1 MNNVETD
8 STKYLQLDK
17 LRQTF
22 ERNIGEFKHEL
33 DELNWL
39 LRIGIR
45 DEAAEPQKLDSQAT
59 TTLTKQHPQQIPLI
73 ETSFFYITEVIS
85 AIHLLSALG

>member
-1 MNNVETD
+1 MKLTKLSQSELDRGFELNNVLKECWKAFYSLTAQMNNVETD

-17 LRQTF
+17 LRQTC
-22 ERNIGEFKHEL
+22 ERNIDEFKQEL

-45 DEAAEPQKLDSQAT
+45 D
-59 TTLTKQHPQQIPLI
+59 
-73 ETSFFYITEVIS
+73 
-85 AIHLLSALG
+85 

>member
-1 MNNVETD
+1 VKLTKLSQSELDRGCELNNVLKECWKAFYSLTAQMNNVETD

-17 LRQTF
+17 LRQTC
-22 ERNIGEFKHEL
+22 ERNISEFKHEL

-45 DEAAEPQKLDSQAT
+45 D
-59 TTLTKQHPQQIPLI
+59 
-73 ETSFFYITEVIS
+73 
-85 AIHLLSALG
+85 

>member
-1 MNNVETD
+1 MKLTKLSQSELDRGFELNNVLKECWKAFYSLTAQMNNVETD

-17 LRQTF
+17 LRQTC

-45 DEAAEPQKLDSQAT
+45 D
-59 TTLTKQHPQQIPLI
+59 
-73 ETSFFYITEVIS
+73 
-85 AIHLLSALG
+85 

>member
-1 MNNVETD
+1 MKLTKLSQSELDRGFELNNVLKECWKAFYSLTAQMNNVETD
-8 STKYLQLDK
+8 SKKYLQLDK
-17 LRQTF
+17 LRQTC

-45 DEAAEPQKLDSQAT
+45 D
-59 TTLTKQHPQQIPLI
+59 
-73 ETSFFYITEVIS
+73 
-85 AIHLLSALG
+85 